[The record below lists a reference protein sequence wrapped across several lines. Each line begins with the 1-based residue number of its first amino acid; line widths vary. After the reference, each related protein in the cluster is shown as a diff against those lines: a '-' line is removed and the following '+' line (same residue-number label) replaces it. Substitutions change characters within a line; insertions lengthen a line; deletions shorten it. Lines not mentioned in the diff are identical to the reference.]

1 MKTKEWHRRQNKDL
15 YVKKALKEG
24 FVSRSAYKL
33 IEIEN
38 KYKILKSSNSI
49 LELGSSPGGWTQV
62 IMKIKEKDDYK
73 LISIDKLD
81 LNISLTNRIIFI
93 KGDFVDENIHKK
105 IQNNY
110 INKFNLILS
119 DMSPNT
125 IGHSNTDHLRIIE
138 MSYE

>member
-1 MKTKEWHRRQNKDL
+1 MT
-15 YVKKALKEG
+15 
-24 FVSRSAYKL
+24 
-33 IEIEN
+33 
-38 KYKILKSSNSI
+38 
-49 LELGSSPGGWTQV
+49 P
-62 IMKIKEKDDYK
+62 
-73 LISIDKLD
+73 
-81 LNISLTNRIIFI
+81 NRIIFI

-138 MSYE
+138 MSYEILELSLKFLDKDGYLVLKIFQGSNEQNFIGKLKKIFNSINYFKPKSSRKDSSEIYLILKGYKII